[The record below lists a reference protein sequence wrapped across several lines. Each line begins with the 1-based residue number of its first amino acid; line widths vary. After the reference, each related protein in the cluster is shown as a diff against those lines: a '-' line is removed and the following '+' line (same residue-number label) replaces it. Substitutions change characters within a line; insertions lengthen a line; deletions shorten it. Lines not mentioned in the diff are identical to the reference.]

1 MNRQHLDY
9 DVVIVGG
16 GPAGLAGALTL
27 GRGRKRVLLCDE
39 GPPRNAAATHVHNF
53 VTRDGTPP
61 REFRAI
67 AHGQLERYPN
77 VEIRAARVHA
87 ITGERNQ
94 FGVQLSNGAA
104 TAHRILLCTGMIDEP
119 PAWDGITALWGHSI
133 FACPYCHGWE
143 IRDRGFGCL
152 VPDADA
158 VAYAQLLRGWTSDV
172 VAFTDA
178 RFTVTPEIAD
188 RLARSGIQL
197 EERPIVR
204 LHGDGTM
211 LTAVELEGGER
222 MARDALF
229 LHPRQRQVDLV
240 TTLGLALDSAGFVE
254 TDPEQRETSRPGIY
268 AAGDLIHPV
277 QSATGAAAAG
287 AHAAA
292 RINRELTIEL
302 AESGMLD

>member
-1 MNRQHLDY
+1 MDY

-16 GPAGLAGALTL
+16 GPAGLAAALTL

-39 GPPRNAAATHVHNF
+39 GPPRNEAATHVHNF

-67 AHGQLERYPN
+67 AHGQLEQYPN
-77 VEIRAARVHA
+77 VEIRAARVQG

-94 FGVQLSNGAA
+94 FTVQLPSGAV
-104 TAHRILLCTGMIDEP
+104 TARRILLCAGMIDEP
-119 PAWDGITALWGHSI
+119 PTWDGIAPLWGHSI

-143 IRDRGFGCL
+143 IRDRRFACL

-158 VAYAQLLRGWTSDV
+158 VDYALLLRGWTGDV
-172 VAFTDA
+172 VAFTDG
-178 RFTVTPEIAD
+178 RFKPTPEIAE
-188 RLARSGIQL
+188 RLSRSGIRL
-197 EERPIVR
+197 ELRPIAR
-204 LHGDGTM
+204 LHGNGGQ
-211 LTAVELEGGER
+211 LTAVELAGGER
-222 MARDALF
+222 IERDAFF
-229 LHPRQRQVDLV
+229 LHPPQRQVELV
-240 TTLGLALDSAGFVE
+240 TTLGLALDSKGYVE
-254 TDPEQRETSRPGIY
+254 TDEERRETSKPGIY